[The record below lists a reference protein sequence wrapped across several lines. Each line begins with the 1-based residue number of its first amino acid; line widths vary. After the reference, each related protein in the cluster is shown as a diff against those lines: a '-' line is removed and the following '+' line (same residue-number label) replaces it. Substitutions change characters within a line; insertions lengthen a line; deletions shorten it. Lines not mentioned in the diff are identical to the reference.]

1 MRRSRPRRR
10 LCTRTHEELA
20 STAAGTLDSRH
31 LFASRRRRRTGT
43 TSNPL
48 DDMKAG
54 AEDVLAEAGVPFTEQ
69 QNGELALV
77 MEEQR
82 RASE

>member
-1 MRRSRPRRR
+1 
-10 LCTRTHEELA
+10 
-20 STAAGTLDSRH
+20 
-31 LFASRRRRRTGT
+31 
-43 TSNPL
+43 
-48 DDMKAG
+48 MKAG